1 VYAHILIAADGSEL
15 SDKAVRHGLALAKVH
30 GAKVTAVHVTEP
42 WTAAV
47 SGEWAIAFPAEEY
60 EETAAANAQS
70 VLARVAEEAQRVGV
84 ACETLHIKDQFAAEG
99 IVEEAKARKCDLIVM
114 ASHGRRG
121 FARLLLGS
129 EAVRVLTH
137 SAVPVLICR

>member
-1 VYAHILIAADGSEL
+1 MYAHILIAADGSEL

-99 IVEEAKARKCDLIVM
+99 IVEEAKARIM

-121 FARLLLGS
+121 FARLLCG
-129 EAVRVLTH
+129 R
-137 SAVPVLICR
+137 